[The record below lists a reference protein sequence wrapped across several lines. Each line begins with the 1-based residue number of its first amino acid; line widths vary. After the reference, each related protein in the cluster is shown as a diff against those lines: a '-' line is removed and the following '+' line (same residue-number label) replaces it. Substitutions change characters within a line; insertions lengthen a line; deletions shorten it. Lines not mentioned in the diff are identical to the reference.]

1 MESNSC
7 SDMITVS
14 VSEWQ
19 RVCNISE
26 QRRLAMCDV
35 LEVLE
40 ALFGDTGIPTSKA
53 VLVKRITGMLMRSDE
68 LEQKLSKFSEENIK
82 RYINL
87 AKKQ

>member
-1 MESNSC
+1 MESNSE
-7 SDMITVS
+7 MITIS
-14 VSEWQ
+14 RAEFE
-19 RVCNISE
+19 RVLNISE
-26 QRRLAMCDV
+26 NRRLAMCDV

-40 ALFGDTGIPTSKA
+40 ALFGETGIPTSKA

-82 RYINL
+82 RYVNL

>member
-7 SDMITVS
+7 SDMMTVS

-19 RVCNISE
+19 RVCSISE

-35 LEVLE
+35 IEVLKE
-40 ALFGDTGIPTSKA
+40 LFGEAGIPTSKA

-68 LEQKLSKFSEENIK
+68 LEQKFAKYNTEYIK
-82 RYINL
+82 RYVEL
-87 AKKQ
+87 ARKQ

>member
-40 ALFGDTGIPTSKA
+40 ALFGETGIPTSKA

-82 RYINL
+82 RYVEL
-87 AKKQ
+87 AREK